1 MNMGSSDLWWRK
13 TWIGSWLKNSLITL
27 GSSPAGMHGG
37 TAYPLTEKQEK
48 IWALIESLNQK
59 IMKKSH

>member
-1 MNMGSSDLWWRK
+1 MVEENLDWQLAEE
-13 TWIGSWLKNSLITL
+13 KNSLITL
-27 GSSPAGMHGG
+27 GSSPAGMHVG
-37 TAYPLTEKQEK
+37 TAYPLTEKQGK